1 MKFIKKN
8 WKKLLIIIIIIIV
21 LIVLIVLLINIFVK
35 KDIEPNDPD
44 SPQNSELEIARELIK
59 NNYIYSYLVSGDIK
73 TESGYIA
80 YEDVEYYYIN
90 DEVLE
95 SIHSIEDM
103 SNLIKNTFIKGKF
116 SSYYD
121 NLKAGHKYFESNGNL
136 YVAKGDNV
144 CQEFQ
149 SYDEEDISIASITD
163 EEMVIKLADDYAYAY
178 KQDDKWYL
186 GMNYIYCLSDL
197 EDDVD

>member
-8 WKKLLIIIIIIIV
+8 WKKLLIIIV
-21 LIVLIVLLINIFVK
+21 LIILIILLINIFVK
-35 KDIEPNDPD
+35 KDIKPNDTD
-44 SPQNSELEIARELIK
+44 SPQNSELEIAKELIK

-73 TESGYIA
+73 TESGYIT
-80 YEDVEYYYIN
+80 VENVNYYYIN
-90 DEVLE
+90 DGLLE
-95 SIHSIEDM
+95 SINSLEDM
-103 SNLIKNTFIKGKF
+103 SNLIENTFIKGKF
-116 SSYYD
+116 SSYFD

-136 YVAKGDNV
+136 YVAKGNNI

-149 SYDEEDISIASITD
+149 NYDAEDISIASITD

>member
-8 WKKLLIIIIIIIV
+8 WKKLLIIIIIIV
-21 LIVLIVLLINIFVK
+21 LIILIILLINIFVK
-35 KDIEPNDPD
+35 KDIKPNDTD
-44 SPQNSELEIARELIK
+44 SPQNSELEIAKELIK

-73 TESGYIA
+73 TESGYIT
-80 YEDVEYYYIN
+80 VENVNYYYIN
-90 DEVLE
+90 DGLLE
-95 SIHSIEDM
+95 SINSLEDM
-103 SNLIKNTFIKGKF
+103 SNLIENTFIKGKF
-116 SSYYD
+116 SSYFD

-136 YVAKGDNV
+136 YVAKANNI

-149 SYDEEDISIASITD
+149 NYDAEDISITSVTD
-163 EEMVIKLADDYAYAY
+163 DEMVIKIADGYAYAY
-178 KQDDKWYL
+178 KENDKWHL